1 MFRTL
6 LEGCKVFR
14 VAIKKKK
21 ISINQKPVYTKGNVK
36 PWTRQLLQFL
46 GQEQNSFST
55 SITHNLQHLFV
66 LIAVNCMYF

>member
-14 VAIKKKK
+14 VATKK
-21 ISINQKPVYTKGNVK
+21 ISINQKPVYMKGNVK

-66 LIAVNCMYF
+66 LITVNCMYF